1 MPNQRAAGQKLL
13 TVPCDEKFIALI
25 DDNLAACHYSNR
37 SQFVRDAIKEK
48 LEHYGIKVPGE
59 LALSPD
65 RKGKG
70 GPTKYPEHRPS
81 YFVLNEKAN
90 SGKTGATARSLR
102 IKQIAAKTP
111 HSKS

>member
-1 MPNQRAAGQKLL
+1 MPNQRAVGQKLL
-13 TVPCDEKFIALI
+13 TVPCDEKFIAMI
-25 DDNLAACHYSNR
+25 DDNLGVCRYSNR

-48 LEHYGIKVPGE
+48 LEGYGITVPAE
-59 LALSPD
+59 LTLSPD

-81 YFVLNEKAN
+81 YFVMNEKPS
-90 SGKTGATARSLR
+90 SGKTGATAQSLR
-102 IKQIAAKTP
+102 RKQNAAKTH